1 MATPAASEAD
11 SAKSGKRR
19 RKLGPARARAK
30 AETRQALLDA
40 AERLFIQEGFD
51 QPGLDVI
58 CSVAGRTRGAYN
70 VHFGSRE
77 HLVAAVAMRALESFE
92 AELLAKGLSLEAS
105 AGHASSPLALVSARS
120 FSERSA
126 SDPPGGEGSDCEAR
140 RLPMPLILHAAA
152 RIPTVREAVLTSFA
166 RIRRHL
172 GEVAAQRGL
181 ENGVG
186 ELRFDAAPAT
196 LAPMLL
202 ATAVGLEL
210 LESAGPGRLDLNRR
224 ELHELLSTLLR
235 AN

>member
-1 MATPAASEAD
+1 MDTEVETPAASEAD

-77 HLVAAVAMRALESFE
+77 QLVAAVALRALESFE
-92 AELLAKGLSLEAS
+92 AELLAKGLSLAAAGGREAF
-105 AGHASSPLALVSARS
+105 PPALVLQPPATDLDGAAGTV
-120 FSERSA
+120 SE
-126 SDPPGGEGSDCEAR
+126 GQ

-152 RIPTVREAVLTSFA
+152 RIPNVREAVLTSFA
-166 RIRRHL
+166 RVRRHL
-172 GEVAAQRGL
+172 GEVAARRGSDKDA
-181 ENGVG
+181 G

-210 LESAGPGRLDLNRR
+210 LESAGPGRLDLSRR
-224 ELHELLSTLLR
+224 EVNERLSPLLQPR
-235 AN
+235 